1 MKSVAAAD
9 FVERVALTLAKVDE
23 CDFEKDPERYR
34 LLARAALTE
43 LQKPTPDMISAAYE
57 AVRFDEGWAI
67 NSGRDAPQARARRG
81 GTAASQS
88 STQAYGAGGLLGFIL
103 YHYSPALAGPSFCAW
118 VEAIRKISVNAPTGN
133 RRAWS

>member
-67 NSGRDAPQARARRG
+67 NSGRDFKKGVKAMID
-81 GTAASQS
+81 AA
-88 STQAYGAGGLLGFIL
+88 LE
-103 YHYSPALAGPSFCAW
+103 SPNKRS
-118 VEAIRKISVNAPTGN
+118 E
-133 RRAWS
+133 